1 MLGMALLFLL
11 LAFVAALFGFQVIAG
26 VSVQIAWILFVLFLV
41 LFVLSMVVRAI
52 RGRSVV

>member
-11 LAFVAALFGFQVIAG
+11 LAVVAALFGFQVIAG
-26 VSVQIAWILFVLFLV
+26 VSAQIAWILFVLFLV